1 MMLRRGAG
9 KEGVQAAYGH
19 MRHGIH
25 KQSVKDENEK
35 GELYWIVMCSR

>member
-1 MMLRRGAG
+1 M
-9 KEGVQAAYGH
+9 KPVH